1 MQSSHST
8 GLVAAVIA
16 FLTWGLYPLFFK
28 LLSSVAP
35 IEILAHRVLWSCII
49 LAAGFLL
56 TLGPR
61 ASLRAFGNRRNI
73 GIALVSASLI
83 SVNWFCFIYAV
94 TNDQILEA
102 SLGYFLIPVVNALFG
117 ALFLGEALNAAKRLA
132 VAVAFSG
139 IAVVFLISGAVPVIA
154 LSIALSFGSYG
165 MVRKLSP
172 LDSPTGLF
180 LETLL
185 LGPAALGY
193 IALFGV
199 PLGAQPSPIAVLLML
214 AGVMTLIPLLSM
226 VIAARRLEYA
236 TLGFLQYLTPVTQ
249 FVIAV
254 GLFDEPITLERLIA
268 FGTVMLAVPI
278 FLYGSL
284 TEHRLTVAPT
294 PN

>member
-1 MQSSHST
+1 M
-8 GLVAAVIA
+8 AAVIA